1 MRIGLF
7 TDTYSP
13 SINGIVYVI
22 DITKKHLEELGHEV
36 YVFCPADGVTPA
48 KVSEDEERGI
58 LRFPSVKGAF
68 YDDYNFS
75 LFFPPWSMRKIRE
88 LDLDIVH
95 IFTPGQIGILGI
107 NAAYKTG
114 ATLVTQHSTDIYEY
128 VRHYPGVLPGLLML
142 LPLTPFATKFHGRD
156 LKELIKLYI
165 PRRGV
170 TQWNQDIIEAMITI
184 MYSRCD
190 VVIALSQKSKK
201 QLEGWMEGEEYS
213 YPIELLPTGVDA
225 LPAAT
230 ENSISEFRAK
240 YGFSD
245 DDEIVAYVGRLGAEK
260 NLDSLIPMIEKVLQ
274 ERPKAKL
281 LYVGDFEY
289 RATLEKLASQS
300 PASDRIVF
308 TGALPRETLGTI
320 YGASSVFV
328 FPSMTDT
335 QGLVLHEAALAGL
348 PIVLTDSGVSEVVH
362 DGENGYFAD
371 SDPNSIAEKVVAI
384 LSDNS
389 LRQKFSEASVL
400 IASKFTEKEQTRK
413 LDQLYKKAVSE
424 HTQKRRTAMQRLYK
438 QLLGI
443 RRKLADKMGADE

>member
-7 TDTYSP
+7 TDTYRP

-22 DITKKHLEELGHEV
+22 DITKKHLEDLGHEV
-36 YVFCPADGVTPA
+36 IVFCPADGVSPA
-48 KVSEDEERGI
+48 KVSEDEEHGI

-75 LFFPPWSMRKIRE
+75 FFFPPWTLRKIRE

-114 ATLVTQHSTDIYEY
+114 ATLISQHSTDVYEY
-128 VRHYPGVLPGLLML
+128 VKHYPAVLPGLLML
-142 LPLTPFATKFHGRD
+142 IPLAPFATKFHGRD
-156 LKELIKLYI
+156 LGELIKLYI

-170 TQWNQDIIEAMITI
+170 TQWNQDIVEAMITI

-190 VVIALSQKSKK
+190 VVIALSRKSKQ
-201 QLEGWMEGEEYS
+201 QLESWMEGEEYT

-230 ENSISEFRAK
+230 ESSIAEFKSK
-240 YGFSD
+240 YGFD
-245 DDEIVAYVGRLGAEK
+245 ENDEIITYVGRLGAEK
-260 NLDSLIPMIEKVLQ
+260 NLDSLIPMIETVLQ
-274 ERPKAKL
+274 SRPNAKL

-289 RATLEKLASQS
+289 RATLEKLAGQS
-300 PASDRIVF
+300 SASERIVF

-320 YGASSVFV
+320 YGASSIFV

-335 QGLVLHEAALAGL
+335 QGLVLHEAALSGL
-348 PIVLTDSGVSEVVH
+348 PIVLTDGDVSEVVR
-362 DGENGYFAD
+362 DGENGFVAD
-371 SDPNSIAEKVVAI
+371 TNPQSMAEKVVDI
-384 LSDNS
+384 LSDAS
-389 LRQKFSEASVL
+389 LREKFS
-400 IASKFTEKEQTRK
+400 IASKHIAAEYTEVEQTRK
-413 LDQLYKKAVSE
+413 LDELYKRSVSTHTEKRRSTMQQLY
-424 HTQKRRTAMQRLYK
+424 TRL
-438 QLLGI
+438 LDL
-443 RRKLADKMGADE
+443 RRKVTGTIGLDE

>member
-1 MRIGLF
+1 MKIGLF

-36 YVFCPADGVTPA
+36 YVFCPADGVSPA
-48 KVSEDEERGI
+48 KVREDEERGI
-58 LRFPSVKGAF
+58 IRFPSVKGAF

-75 LFFPPWSMRKIRE
+75 FFFPPWTMRKIRE
-88 LDLDIVH
+88 LELDIVH

-156 LKELIKLYI
+156 LRELIKLYI

-170 TQWNQDIIEAMITI
+170 TKWNQDIIEAMVTI

-190 VVIALSQKSKK
+190 VVIALSRKSKK
-201 QLEGWMEGEEYS
+201 QLESWMEGEEYT
-213 YPIELLPTGVDA
+213 YPVELLPTGVDA

-230 ENSISEFRAK
+230 TSSINEFLGQH
-240 YGFSD
+240 GFNKN
-245 DDEIVAYVGRLGAEK
+245 DEIITYVGRLGAEK
-260 NLDSLIPMIEKVLQ
+260 NLDSLIPMIEEVSKT
-274 ERPKAKL
+274 RPNAKL

-289 RATLEKLASQS
+289 RKTLERLASES
-300 PASDRIVF
+300 SVSDKIVF
-308 TGALPRETLGTI
+308 TGALPRDTLGTI

-348 PIVLTDSGVSEVVH
+348 PIVLTDSGVSEVVI
-362 DGENGYFAD
+362 DGENGYYAD
-371 SDPNSIAEKVVAI
+371 SNPASMAEKVLAI
-384 LSDNS
+384 LSDDT
-389 LRQKFSEASVL
+389 LAKKFSAASIK
-400 IASKFTEKEQTRK
+400 IAGKYTESEQTRK
-413 LDQLYKKAVSE
+413 LDEIYQKAVAQ
-424 HTQKRRTAMQRLYK
+424 HTEKRRSAMQRLYK
-438 QLLGI
+438 KLLEI
-443 RRKLADKMGADE
+443 RSKLTGATNIEE

>member
-1 MRIGLF
+1 MKIGLF
-7 TDTYSP
+7 TDTYAP

-48 KVSEDEERGI
+48 KVSEDEEHGI

-75 LFFPPWSMRKIRE
+75 FFFPPWTMRKIRE
-88 LDLDIVH
+88 LDLDVVH

-114 ATLVTQHSTDIYEY
+114 ATLVSQHSTDVYEY
-128 VRHYPGVLPGLLML
+128 VKHYPAVLPGLLML

-156 LKELIKLYI
+156 LRELIKLYI

-190 VVIALSQKSKK
+190 VVIALSRKSKQ
-201 QLEGWMEGEEYS
+201 QLEGWMEGEEYT
-213 YPIELLPTGVDA
+213 YPIELLPTGIDA
-225 LPAAT
+225 LPPAT
-230 ENSISEFRAK
+230 QESIAEFRNK
-240 YGFSD
+240 YGFSET
-245 DDEIVAYVGRLGAEK
+245 DEIITYVGRLGAEK

-274 ERPKAKL
+274 SRPNAKL

-289 RATLEKLASQS
+289 RETLERLASES
-300 PASDRIVF
+300 TASDKIVF
-308 TGALPRETLGTI
+308 TGALPRDTLGTI
-320 YGASSVFV
+320 YEASSVFV

-335 QGLVLHEAALAGL
+335 QGLVLHEAAMAGL
-348 PIVLTDSGVSEVVH
+348 PIVLTDTGVSEVVH
-362 DGENGYFAD
+362 DGENGYYAD
-371 SDPNSIAEKVVAI
+371 ANPQSIAEKVVSI
-384 LSDNS
+384 LSNEK
-389 LRQKFSEASVL
+389 LRKEFSKASKD
-400 IASKFTEKEQTRK
+400 IASRYTEREQTEK
-413 LDQLYKKAVSE
+413 LAVLYETAVAQ
-424 HTQKRRTAMQRLYK
+424 HTEKRRHAMIRLYK
-438 QLLGI
+438 HLVAI
-443 RRKLADKMGADE
+443 RRKMADKIGFEE

>member
-7 TDTYSP
+7 TDTYTP

-48 KVSEDEERGI
+48 KVSEDEEHGI

-75 LFFPPWSMRKIRE
+75 FFFPPWSMRKIRE
-88 LDLDIVH
+88 LDLDVVH

-114 ATLVTQHSTDIYEY
+114 ATLVAQHSTDVYEY
-128 VRHYPGVLPGLLML
+128 VKHYPAVLPGLLML

-156 LKELIKLYI
+156 LRELIKLYI

-170 TQWNQDIIEAMITI
+170 TQWNQDIVEAMITI

-190 VVIALSQKSKK
+190 VVIALSRKSKQ
-201 QLEGWMEGEEYS
+201 QLESWMEGEEYT
-213 YPIELLPTGVDA
+213 YPIELLPTGIDA
-225 LPAAT
+225 LPAASQS
-230 ENSISEFRAK
+230 SIIEFRNK
-240 YGFSD
+240 YGFSET
-245 DDEIVAYVGRLGAEK
+245 DEIITYVGRLGAEK
-260 NLDSLIPMIEKVLQ
+260 NLDSLIPMIETVRQ
-274 ERPKAKL
+274 SRPHAKL

-289 RATLEKLASQS
+289 RETLEQLARESTV
-300 PASDRIVF
+300 SDKIIF

-320 YGASSVFV
+320 YEASSVFV

-348 PIVLTDSGVSEVVH
+348 PVVLTDTGVSEVVH
-362 DGENGYFAD
+362 DGENGYCAEQNPQ
-371 SDPNSIAEKVVAI
+371 SMAEKVVAI
-384 LSDNS
+384 LSDQK
-389 LRQKFSEASVL
+389 LRKEFSQ
-400 IASKFTEKEQTRK
+400 ASKNIAARYTEKQQTAK
-413 LDQLYKKAVSE
+413 LDELYKKAVLD
-424 HTQKRRTAMQRLYK
+424 HTEKRRTAMQRLYK
-438 QLLGI
+438 RLLAI
-443 RRKLADKMGADE
+443 RRNVADKISFDE

>member
-22 DITKKHLEELGHEV
+22 DIAKKHLEDLGHEV
-36 YVFCPADGVTPA
+36 YVFCPADGVSPS
-48 KVSEDEERGI
+48 KVSEDEDRGI

-75 LFFPPWSMRKIRE
+75 LFFPPWTMRKIRE

-95 IFTPGQIGILGI
+95 IFTPGQVGILGI

-201 QLEGWMEGEEYS
+201 QLEGWAEGEEYS

-230 ENSISEFRAK
+230 ENSTGAFRDK
-240 YGFSD
+240 YGLEA
-245 DDEIVAYVGRLGAEK
+245 DDEIVTYVGRLGAEK
-260 NLDSLIPMIEKVLQ
+260 NLDSLIPTIEKVLQ
-274 ERPKAKL
+274 SRPKAKL

-371 SDPNSIAEKVVAI
+371 SDPQSIAEKVVTI
-384 LSDNS
+384 LSDNV
-389 LRQKFSEASVL
+389 LRQKFSKASIQ

-413 LDQLYKKAVSE
+413 LDQLYKKAISE
-424 HTQKRRTAMQRLYK
+424 HTEKRRTAMQRLYK

-443 RRKLADKMGADE
+443 RRKIADKIGTDE

>member
-36 YVFCPADGVTPA
+36 YVFCPADGVTPT
-48 KVSEDEERGI
+48 KVSQDEERGI

-75 LFFPPWSMRKIRE
+75 FFFPPSAMRKIRE
-88 LDLDIVH
+88 LDLDVVH

-142 LPLTPFATKFHGRD
+142 LPLTPFTTKFHGRD
-156 LKELIKLYI
+156 LRELIKLYI

-190 VVIALSQKSKK
+190 VVIALSRKSKK
-201 QLEGWMEGEEYS
+201 QLESWMEGEDYS

-230 ENSISEFRAK
+230 ESSLAEFRDK
-240 YGFSD
+240 YGFD
-245 DDEIVAYVGRLGAEK
+245 ENDEIVTYVGRLGAEK
-260 NLDSLIPMIEKVLQ
+260 NLDILVPMIEKVLQ
-274 ERPKAKL
+274 SRPHAKL
-281 LYVGDFEY
+281 MYVGDFEY
-289 RATLEKLASQS
+289 RETLEKLAAQS
-300 PASDRIVF
+300 SASNSIVF

-320 YGASSVFV
+320 YEASSVFV

-348 PIVLTDSGVSEVVH
+348 PIVLTDKEVSEVVH
-362 DGENGYFAD
+362 DGENGYYAELNPD
-371 SDPNSIAEKVVAI
+371 SIAEKVVSI
-384 LSDNS
+384 LSNNDV
-389 LRQKFSEASVL
+389 RTQFSVASVE
-400 IASKFTEKEQTRK
+400 IAARYTEQEQTEKLDK
-413 LDQLYKKAVSE
+413 LYENAVRN
-424 HTQKRRTAMQRLYK
+424 HTEKRRTAMQRLYK
-438 QLLGI
+438 KLLTI
-443 RRKLADKMGADE
+443 RNKVADTISFDE

>member
-7 TDTYSP
+7 TDTYAP

-36 YVFCPADGVTPA
+36 YVFCPADGVTPT
-48 KVSEDEERGI
+48 KVSQDEERGI

-75 LFFPPWSMRKIRE
+75 LFFPPSAMRKIRE

-107 NAAYKTG
+107 NAAYKNG
-114 ATLVTQHSTDIYEY
+114 ATLISQHSTDVYEY

-142 LPLTPFATKFHGRD
+142 LPLTPFTTKFHGRD

-190 VVIALSQKSKK
+190 VVIALSRKSKK
-201 QLEGWMEGEEYS
+201 QLEGWMEGEDYT

-225 LPAAT
+225 LPVASDASIAA
-230 ENSISEFRAK
+230 FREK
-240 YGFSD
+240 YGFD
-245 DDEIVAYVGRLGAEK
+245 ANDEIVTYVGRLGAEK
-260 NLDSLIPMIEKVLQ
+260 NLDILIPMIEKVLR
-274 ERPKAKL
+274 ERPNAKL

-289 RATLEKLASQS
+289 RQTLEKLASES
-300 PASDRIVF
+300 SASERIVF
-308 TGALPRETLGTI
+308 TGALPRETLGII

-348 PIVLTDSGVSEVVH
+348 PIVLTDKDVSEVVH
-362 DGENGYFAD
+362 DGENGYYAD
-371 SDPNSIAEKVVAI
+371 LNFDSMAQKVVSI
-384 LSDNS
+384 LSDEE
-389 LRQKFSEASVL
+389 LRLKFSA
-400 IASKFTEKEQTRK
+400 ASKEIAARYTESEQTAK
-413 LDQLYKKAVSE
+413 LDVLYKNAVLG
-424 HTQKRRTAMQRLYK
+424 HTEKRRTAMQRLYK
-438 QLLGI
+438 KLLAI
-443 RRKLADKMGADE
+443 RRNVAGKMSFDE

>member
-75 LFFPPWSMRKIRE
+75 LFFPPWTMRKIRE

-190 VVIALSQKSKK
+190 VVIALSQKSKR
-201 QLEGWMEGEEYS
+201 QLESWMEGEEYS

-230 ENSISEFRAK
+230 EKSISDFREK
-240 YGFSD
+240 YGFEN
-245 DDEIVAYVGRLGAEK
+245 DDEIVTYVGRLGAEK

-320 YGASSVFV
+320 YSASSVFV

-348 PIVLTDSGVSEVVH
+348 PIVLTDNGVSEVVH

-371 SDPNSIAEKVVAI
+371 SNPGSIAEKVIII
-384 LSDNS
+384 LSDDS
-389 LRQKFSEASVL
+389 LRQKFSRASIQ

-443 RRKLADKMGADE
+443 RQKLADKMGADE